1 MASKRTITRTGP
13 DKHRKAKTAL
23 KLSRRAKTEVATLLK
38 RNQAGTITRVQ
49 LETGLQ
55 EVDQGLKRL
64 LGMIRHLL

>member
-1 MASKRTITRTGP
+1 MASKRTITKKGP
-13 DKHRKAKTAL
+13 DKRRKAKSAL
-23 KLSRRAKTEVATLLK
+23 KLSRKAKAEVATLLK